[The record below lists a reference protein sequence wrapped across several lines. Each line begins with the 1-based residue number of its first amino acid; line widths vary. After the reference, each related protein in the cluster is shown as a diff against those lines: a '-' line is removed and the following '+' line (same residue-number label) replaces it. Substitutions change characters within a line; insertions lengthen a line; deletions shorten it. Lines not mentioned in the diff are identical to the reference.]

1 MNYSQDSLGFHL
13 DLGNIKDEENRKAAK
28 GGNLLLYKTSYIRD
42 PKDYEDW
49 MGRHSS
55 LSLTEKALF

>member
-1 MNYSQDSLGFHL
+1 M
-13 DLGNIKDEENRKAAK
+13 
-28 GGNLLLYKTSYIRD
+28 LYKTSDIRD

-55 LSLTEKALF
+55 LSLSLKRHYFEGVPGYCMLRQGVSTEYV